1 MRNFLGFIAVVCLAL
16 LLAAPGAQ
24 AGAEFSLK
32 YANVQ
37 PATHVT
43 NLSAE
48 WMANELERRSNGR
61 IEMKIFPG
69 GVLGRPNEMVD
80 SLQVGDIDFAW
91 ISSANLAT
99 SIGQF
104 NVFSLSYLFS
114 SFDHYKNAFTKNSAL
129 VKNVSTIVDNSAYDI
144 KLVGIL
150 GGVSRQ
156 LYNSERPVNEPAD
169 LDGIKLRVQKSPVE
183 VKIWAALG
191 AVPQQL
197 SWTEIY
203 TGLQTGVIQG
213 AESSVDAFV
222 RNKFY
227 EVAKYL
233 SLTDHQFLV
242 LPLLMSKK
250 TYNKLPPDLR
260 QVVLDV
266 AWESGVYCVK
276 LYRDGEDDLIQK
288 VKSMGVTV
296 SQPDVSKF
304 KSAVAGIVKEEA
316 AKYGVG
322 ELLADVA
329 AAPAQVTL
337 LEAGGPRGCRP
348 CGETADDSLFGGSEQ
363 EYCHG
368 GAAGPE
374 NPDGPLGRL
383 GAHPDH
389 GAQYGPFRLLVGRRR
404 FAAVH
409 LDCLPRGSTCH
420 P

>member
-1 MRNFLGFIAVVCLAL
+1 MRFFFGFIAVVCLAL

-99 SIGQF
+99 SISQF

-114 SFDHYKNAFTKNSAL
+114 SYDHYKNAFTKNSAL
-129 VKNVSTIVDNSAYDI
+129 VKNLSTIVDKSAYDI

-156 LYNSERPVNEPAD
+156 LYNSEHPVNEPAD

-260 QVVLDV
+260 QMVLDV

-276 LYRDGEDDLIQK
+276 LYRDGEDNLIQK

-296 SQPDVSKF
+296 STPDVSKF
-304 KSAVAGIVKEEA
+304 ESAVADIVKAEA

-329 AAPAQVTL
+329 AAQPK
-337 LEAGGPRGCRP
+337 
-348 CGETADDSLFGGSEQ
+348 
-363 EYCHG
+363 
-368 GAAGPE
+368 
-374 NPDGPLGRL
+374 
-383 GAHPDH
+383 
-389 GAQYGPFRLLVGRRR
+389 
-404 FAAVH
+404 
-409 LDCLPRGSTCH
+409 
-420 P
+420 